1 MSLAEFHAIKRQA
14 KAAGIATSGKTQAQ
28 IVELMAQAGVAPKE
42 HDTTEAE
49 IEAQGFRAEIAAIAA
64 SREPVAD
71 VVIGG
76 PKEVLTEVPKK
87 GNPSWSP
94 ATRLDVRNRRAGFRY
109 RWCDKDP
116 ANIEKKLAE
125 GWVFVN
131 KTSGLPGE
139 LERRDQPH
147 DGSDLTTTKTY
158 RELVLMALPEDIG
171 LARDRY
177 VADQTRKQTVGLKA
191 DAERTNRSAGQ
202 GIPTAQP
209 LHGTIV
215 IS

>member
-1 MSLAEFHAIKRQA
+1 MSLAEFHAVKRQA
-14 KAAGIATSGKTQAQ
+14 KAAGIATHGKTQAQ
-28 IVELMAQAGVAPKE
+28 IVELMAQAGVAVKE

-49 IEAQGFRAEIAAIAA
+49 LVSQGFRAEIAALA
-64 SREPVAD
+64 E
-71 VVIGG
+71 

-87 GNPSWSP
+87 GNASWNP
-94 ATRLDVRNRRAGFRY
+94 ATRLELRGKKPGWRY

-125 GWVFVN
+125 GWVFIN
-131 KTSGLPGE
+131 KTTGLPGE

-147 DGSDLTTTKTY
+147 DGSALTTTKTY

-191 DAERTNRSAGQ
+191 DAERTNRSAAQ
-202 GIPTAQP
+202 GSGVAPAS